1 MSRLFYSITKIV
13 IIFSLLVLESCI
25 SCHKETERDEIQYDL
40 YEVKIKSSLNV
51 RATPDPNAPKLGA
64 LYNNEKVNVV
74 NINDGWAKI
83 KYGSQYAYVS
93 SKYLTLINKEN
104 KANSHSND
112 ITAEKGATS
121 GELNSQNKFES
132 DSIGSKKMA
141 LIFDNANVLSPED
154 YTMINQA
161 YGNINAFLILWT
173 VESIDKGDI
182 LDYNNQIVAKLEEEP
197 YKKYINT
204 NKPSGIEDEDIYW
217 VTFIKDLGLMQ
228 VENESGVMNLINISM
243 PDKYL
248 HMQLKA
254 KQNGLQAGLMD
265 LSSLIKDA
273 TVKYKDNNWFVRIFI
288 NSSSLGEMITES
300 LFKEQILPS
309 DGFFYKYI
317 FSWLTKIP
325 CDFLNF
331 LIAGMGS
338 LSYAMIFLCLLYTI
352 ATIVKTNVLG
362 GGYKQGETRKLTYLL
377 LIILFSVFLFVCLVI
392 LIFYTMC
399 NMTDIT
405 AMQMYGW
412 NNEMITTVTEHNLNH
427 HISRSW
433 WLSLLFFIGMFIY
446 KLPNAWISVAS
457 ILPSKKQQALAQ
469 NNPSHFEDHQN
480 LTSSESPYSDL
491 FGDKAGEATGSSIF
505 IIIVLTLLLNGT
517 SMMYATV
524 FTCSLMIGKIY
535 GAIKLYLKWKS
546 YGYFN

>member
-1 MSRLFYSITKIV
+1 
-13 IIFSLLVLESCI
+13 
-25 SCHKETERDEIQYDL
+25 
-40 YEVKIKSSLNV
+40 
-51 RATPDPNAPKLGA
+51 
-64 LYNNEKVNVV
+64 
-74 NINDGWAKI
+74 
-83 KYGSQYAYVS
+83 
-93 SKYLTLINKEN
+93 
-104 KANSHSND
+104 
-112 ITAEKGATS
+112 
-121 GELNSQNKFES
+121 
-132 DSIGSKKMA
+132 MA

-309 DGFFYKYI
+309 DGFFYK
-317 FSWLTKIP
+317 
-325 CDFLNF
+325 
-331 LIAGMGS
+331 
-338 LSYAMIFLCLLYTI
+338 
-352 ATIVKTNVLG
+352 
-362 GGYKQGETRKLTYLL
+362 
-377 LIILFSVFLFVCLVI
+377 
-392 LIFYTMC
+392 
-399 NMTDIT
+399 
-405 AMQMYGW
+405 
-412 NNEMITTVTEHNLNH
+412 
-427 HISRSW
+427 
-433 WLSLLFFIGMFIY
+433 
-446 KLPNAWISVAS
+446 
-457 ILPSKKQQALAQ
+457 
-469 NNPSHFEDHQN
+469 
-480 LTSSESPYSDL
+480 
-491 FGDKAGEATGSSIF
+491 
-505 IIIVLTLLLNGT
+505 
-517 SMMYATV
+517 
-524 FTCSLMIGKIY
+524 
-535 GAIKLYLKWKS
+535 
-546 YGYFN
+546 

>member
-1 MSRLFYSITKIV
+1 MLRLFYSITKIV
-13 IIFSLLVLESCI
+13 ILCSLLVLESCI
-25 SCHKETERDEIQYDL
+25 SCHKETERTEIQYDL

-51 RATPDPNAPKLGA
+51 RATPDSDAPKLGA
-64 LYNNEKVNVV
+64 LYNNEKVHVV

-83 KYGSQYAYVS
+83 KYGTQYAYVS
-93 SKYLTLINKEN
+93 SKYLTLVSKGN
-104 KANSHSND
+104 ND
-112 ITAEKGATS
+112 LTAEKEDTS
-121 GELNSQNKFES
+121 GKPNSQNKFNT

-154 YTMINQA
+154 YMMINQA

-173 VESIDKGDI
+173 VESIDKGDV
-182 LDYNNQIVAKLEEEP
+182 LNYNNQIAAKLEEEP
-197 YKKYINT
+197 YKKYIDT
-204 NKPSGIEDEDIYW
+204 HKPSDIDEEDIYW
-217 VTFIKDLGLMQ
+217 VTFIKDLGLLQ

-248 HMQLKA
+248 HTQLKA
-254 KQNGLQAGLMD
+254 KQSGLQAGLMD
-265 LSSLIKDA
+265 LSSLIKEA

-309 DGFFYKYI
+309 NGFMHKYI
-317 FSWLTKIP
+317 FSWVTKIP
-325 CDFLNF
+325 CDFLNY
-331 LIAGMGS
+331 LIAKTSS

-352 ATIVKTNVLG
+352 ATIVKTNVIG
-362 GGYKQGETRKLTYLL
+362 GGYKQGETKKITYLL
-377 LIILFSVFLFVCLVI
+377 LTALFLLFLFVCLVI

-412 NNEMITTVTEHNLNH
+412 NNEMIATVTEHNLNH
-427 HISRSW
+427 HIPRSW
-433 WLSLLFFIGMFIY
+433 WLSLLFFISMFIY

-457 ILPSKKQQALAQ
+457 ILPSKNQQALAKS
-469 NNPSHFEDHQN
+469 NPSHFEGHQD
-480 LTSSESPYSDL
+480 LTSKESPYSDL

-535 GAIKLYLKWKS
+535 GTIKLYLKWKS

>member
-13 IIFSLLVLESCI
+13 ILCSLLVLESCI
-25 SCHKETERDEIQYDL
+25 SCHKETERTEIQYDL

-51 RATPDPNAPKLGA
+51 RATPDSDAPKLGA
-64 LYNNEKVNVV
+64 LYNNEKVHVV

-83 KYGSQYAYVS
+83 KYGTQYAYVS
-93 SKYLTLINKEN
+93 SKYLTLVSKGN
-104 KANSHSND
+104 ND
-112 ITAEKGATS
+112 LTAEKEDTS
-121 GELNSQNKFES
+121 GKPNSQNKFNT

-154 YTMINQA
+154 YMMINQA

-182 LDYNNQIVAKLEEEP
+182 LNYNNQIAAKLEEEP
-197 YKKYINT
+197 YKKYIDT
-204 NKPSGIEDEDIYW
+204 HKPSDIDEEDIYR
-217 VTFIKDLGLMQ
+217 VTFIKDLGLLQ

-248 HMQLKA
+248 HTQLKA
-254 KQNGLQAGLMD
+254 KQSGLQAGLMD
-265 LSSLIKDA
+265 LSSLIKEA

-309 DGFFYKYI
+309 DGFMHKYI
-317 FSWLTKIP
+317 FSWVTKIP
-325 CDFLNF
+325 CDFLNY
-331 LIAGMGS
+331 LIAKTSS

-352 ATIVKTNVLG
+352 ATIVKTNVIG
-362 GGYKQGETRKLTYLL
+362 GGYKQGETKKITYLL
-377 LIILFSVFLFVCLVI
+377 LIALFLLFLFVCLVI

-412 NNEMITTVTEHNLNH
+412 NNEMIATVTEHNLNH
-427 HISRSW
+427 HIPRSW
-433 WLSLLFFIGMFIY
+433 WLSLLFFISMFIY

-457 ILPSKKQQALAQ
+457 ILPSKNQQALAKS
-469 NNPSHFEDHQN
+469 NPSHFEGHQD
-480 LTSSESPYSDL
+480 LTSKESPYSDL

-535 GAIKLYLKWKS
+535 GTIKLYLKWKS

>member
-13 IIFSLLVLESCI
+13 ILCSLLVLESCI
-25 SCHKETERDEIQYDL
+25 SCHKETERTEIQYDL

-51 RATPDPNAPKLGA
+51 RATPDSDAPKLGA
-64 LYNNEKVNVV
+64 LYNNEKVHVV

-83 KYGSQYAYVS
+83 KYGTQYAYVS
-93 SKYLTLINKEN
+93 SKYLTLVSKGNKTD
-104 KANSHSND
+104 SHSNAL
-112 ITAEKGATS
+112 TAEKEDTS
-121 GELNSQNKFES
+121 DELNSQNKFGS
-132 DSIGSKKMA
+132 GSIGSKKMA
-141 LIFDNANVLSPED
+141 LIFDNANILSPED

-161 YGNINAFLILWT
+161 YGNTDAFLILWT
-173 VESIDKGDI
+173 VESVDKGDI
-182 LDYNNQIVAKLEEEP
+182 LKYNSQIIKKLDEEP
-197 YKKYINT
+197 YKKYIDT
-204 NKPSGIEDEDIYW
+204 HKPSDIDEEDIYW
-217 VTFIKDLGLMQ
+217 VTFIKDLGLLQ
-228 VENESGVMNLINISM
+228 VGNDSGVMSLIDISM

-265 LSSLIKDA
+265 LSSLIKEA
-273 TVKYKDNNWFVRIFI
+273 TAKYKDNNWFVRIFI
-288 NSSSLGEMITES
+288 KGSSLGEMITET
-300 LFKEQILPS
+300 LLKEQILPS
-309 DGFFYKYI
+309 DGFMHKYI

-325 CDFLNF
+325 CNFLNF
-331 LIAGMGS
+331 LIAGTGS
-338 LSYAMIFLCLLYTI
+338 LGYAMIFLCLLYTI
-352 ATIVKTNVLG
+352 TTIVKTNVIG
-362 GGYKQGETRKLTYLL
+362 GGYKQGETKKITSLL
-377 LIILFSVFLFVCLVI
+377 LIALFSLFLFVCLVI

-412 NNEMITTVTEHNLNH
+412 NNKMIATVTEHNLNH
-427 HISRSW
+427 HILRSW

-457 ILPSKKQQALAQ
+457 ILPSKNQQALAKS
-469 NNPSHFEDHQN
+469 NPSHFEGHQD
-480 LTSSESPYSDL
+480 LTSKESPYSDL
-491 FGDKAGEATGSSIF
+491 FGDKAGDATGSSIF

-524 FTCSLMIGKIY
+524 FTCSMMIGKIY
-535 GAIKLYLKWKS
+535 GTIKLYLKWKS